1 MFSSAVSGVKLNAI
15 IKYQAR
21 GNIYEGRGGKQ
32 SATNVMPKVQRVV
45 SREGMPPAD

>member
-1 MFSSAVSGVKLNAI
+1 MKVG
-15 IKYQAR
+15 
-21 GNIYEGRGGKQ
+21 GGKQ